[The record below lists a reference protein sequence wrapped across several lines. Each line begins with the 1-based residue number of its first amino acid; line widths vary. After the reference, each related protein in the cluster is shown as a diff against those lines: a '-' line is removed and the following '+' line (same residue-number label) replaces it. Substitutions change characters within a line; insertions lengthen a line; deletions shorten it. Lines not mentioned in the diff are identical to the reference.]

1 MPLQGN
7 RNVWPSPGSQPK
19 RVLHCIPTLAG
30 GGAER
35 QLVYLCNGL
44 ARAGWQVTVAVVSHG
59 PNLHRLDRERIEV
72 VRLPHVNSYDPQ
84 LLWHL
89 IALARR
95 FRPILI
101 HTWLTMMDVLGG
113 MVSWATGIPWVGS
126 ERSSELDY
134 SSTNW
139 KDRLRLFVFNRF
151 ADGII
156 ANSNAGRIYLQRHL
170 SPKVPCHVIPNA
182 VPLEEI
188 DKTAPASLVS
198 LGLPDESEIVLWA
211 GRFVPLKNLRTLF
224 PALALVLR
232 SAPRPLLSFAVTA
245 QRGFSG
251 KNG

>member
-1 MPLQGN
+1 MTVPLQGN

-95 FRPILI
+95 FRP
-101 HTWLTMMDVLGG
+101 
-113 MVSWATGIPWVGS
+113 S
-126 ERSSELDY
+126 
-134 SSTNW
+134 
-139 KDRLRLFVFNRF
+139 
-151 ADGII
+151 
-156 ANSNAGRIYLQRHL
+156 
-170 SPKVPCHVIPNA
+170 
-182 VPLEEI
+182 
-188 DKTAPASLVS
+188 
-198 LGLPDESEIVLWA
+198 
-211 GRFVPLKNLRTLF
+211 
-224 PALALVLR
+224 
-232 SAPRPLLSFAVTA
+232 
-245 QRGFSG
+245 
-251 KNG
+251 